1 MRNNDKL
8 YHMTFKDLYPNYVL
22 KAERKGR
29 SKEEVDEI
37 LCWLTGHNQTSLH
50 HVLSSDINVQSFFND
65 APHFQEKAILIKGV
79 ICGVRIEE
87 IEDPLMKKI
96 RYLDK
101 LIDELAKGKSMSKIL
116 RNE

>member
-1 MRNNDKL
+1 MAKHRIYTTSFASVYPL
-8 YHMTFKDLYPNYVL
+8 YVA

-37 LCWLTGHNQTSLH
+37 IRWLTSYTKAGFAK
-50 HVLSSDINVQSFFND
+50 VLKAETDFETFFAK
-65 APHFQEKAILIKGV
+65 APKLNPARSQIKGV

-87 IEDPLMKKI
+87 IEDPLMREI

-101 LIDELAKGKSMSKIL
+101 LIDELAKGRTMEKIL
-116 RNE
+116 RAPE